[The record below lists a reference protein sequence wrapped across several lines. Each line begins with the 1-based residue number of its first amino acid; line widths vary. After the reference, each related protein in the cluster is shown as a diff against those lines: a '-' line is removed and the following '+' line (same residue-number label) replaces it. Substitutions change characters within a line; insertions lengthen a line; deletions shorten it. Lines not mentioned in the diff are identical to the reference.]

1 MAVARIFTR
10 NPEAA
15 NSLQEELRR
24 QGYTVEV
31 VVPDQPA
38 ARRDTEFD
46 FDFLRKAESPTYSDE
61 LITEFA
67 PDTKAVAAA
76 RAPRKLTIVEVPDMV
91 AAGMAV
97 HQPVIAPVVMPQ
109 MPPVALV
116 PEIAQAGTQGGVS
129 QAEVEVVLMSPVHK
143 LGVAF
148 LERAQSWVNS
158 CALFA
163 LRMIGNCRQYI
174 HVRARHMSENRQRR
188 LLEQQAREVQAQQLA
203 AEVHAAQEAAAKRLQ
218 ELLRE
223 RADMP
228 PAKLATLLGD
238 DTSWSEDKATK
249 AIPDF
254 SSAAFVPASAEKE
267 TVPELDMEPVLQAP
281 VHQQPVYQQPVYQ
294 QNAEPAAGS
303 PVLAFLSKRKL
314 NFNFKLKPEHVWSGA
329 VAAGALVVIGLA
341 WTSNKSQ
348 PRLTA
353 QLEPPAVSAPAQSG
367 DSVKP
372 VGQSARPARPSARNG
387 GTKLFSLVAM
397 DKTTTRHLGD
407 DVTVRVYPKEMQ
419 RFVQARP
426 AAAVSAR
433 PDFKRISDLQN

>member
-1 MAVARIFTR
+1 
-10 NPEAA
+10 
-15 NSLQEELRR
+15 
-24 QGYTVEV
+24 
-31 VVPDQPA
+31 
-38 ARRDTEFD
+38 
-46 FDFLRKAESPTYSDE
+46 
-61 LITEFA
+61 
-67 PDTKAVAAA
+67 
-76 RAPRKLTIVEVPDMV
+76 
-91 AAGMAV
+91 
-97 HQPVIAPVVMPQ
+97 
-109 MPPVALV
+109 
-116 PEIAQAGTQGGVS
+116 
-129 QAEVEVVLMSPVHK
+129 MSPVHK

-163 LRMIGNCRQYI
+163 LRAIGNCRQYI
-174 HVRARHMSENRQRR
+174 HARARHMSENRQRR

-203 AEVHAAQEAAAKRLQ
+203 AEVQGAQEAAAKRLQ

-267 TVPELDMEPVLQAP
+267 TVPELDMEPVLEA
-281 VHQQPVYQQPVYQ
+281 PVYQQPVYQ
-294 QNAEPAAGS
+294 QKAELAAGNS
-303 PVLAFLSKRKL
+303 VVAFLSKRKL

-367 DSVKP
+367 DSAKP
-372 VGQSARPARPSARNG
+372 VGQSARSARPSARNG